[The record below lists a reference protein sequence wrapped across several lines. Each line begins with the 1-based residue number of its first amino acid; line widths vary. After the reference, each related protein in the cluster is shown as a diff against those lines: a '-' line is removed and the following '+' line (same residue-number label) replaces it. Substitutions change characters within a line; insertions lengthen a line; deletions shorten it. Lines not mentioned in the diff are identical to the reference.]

1 MQDIL
6 GTITYSAI
14 GLVLMLFGNF
24 LVDLVIPCHFPTEI
38 KKGNNAV
45 GCISASS
52 SIAVGI
58 LLRSVIASPVTES
71 AKVTILQ
78 DLTSTITYFTL
89 GIALCILGYLSML
102 VFNKKYNLNEEI
114 GNGNIAAGLMV
125 SGIFIGLAI
134 LISGAIQ

>member
-38 KKGNNAV
+38 KKGNSAV
-45 GCISASS
+45 GYISAAS

-78 DLTSTITYFTL
+78 DLTSTVIYFTL

-114 GNGNIAAGLMV
+114 GNGNTAAGLMV
-125 SGIFIGLAI
+125 SGIFIGLSI

>member
-1 MQDIL
+1 MENIL

-14 GLVLMLFGNF
+14 GFVLMLVGNF

-45 GCISASS
+45 GCISAAS
-52 SIAVGI
+52 SIAIGI

-71 AKVTILQ
+71 IGTTLLQ
-78 DLTSTITYFTL
+78 DLTSTIIYFTL
-89 GIALCILGYLSML
+89 GIVLCILGYLSML
-102 VFNKKYNLNEEI
+102 VFNKQYNLNEEI
-114 GNGNIAAGLMV
+114 GNGNTAAGLMV
-125 SGIFIGLAI
+125 AGIFIGLAV

>member
-6 GTITYSAI
+6 GTITYSII
-14 GLVLMLFGNF
+14 GFILMLVGNF

-38 KKGNNAV
+38 KKGNKAV
-45 GCISASS
+45 GCISAAS

-58 LLRSVIASPVTES
+58 LLRSVIASPITQN
-71 AKVTILQ
+71 AKVTVLQ
-78 DLTSTITYFTL
+78 DLTSTVIYFTL
-89 GIALCILGYLSML
+89 GIVLCILGYLSIL

-114 GNGNIAAGLMV
+114 GNGNTAAGIMV

>member
-71 AKVTILQ
+71 VKVTILQ
-78 DLTSTITYFTL
+78 DLTSTIIYFTL